1 MNVLVTGG
9 TGTLGRHVVSRLRR
23 SGHRATIL
31 TRHPRGHVDAVAGD
45 LTTGAGLQ
53 RAIASIDSVVHAAT
67 TARESLS
74 GAADVKGT
82 RRLIEAAR
90 QARVKHFVYV
100 SIVGIDRVAYPYYR
114 TKLACEALVR
124 EGGVPWSILRA
135 TQFHELME
143 VFLGRFSRVPR
154 LLTAPLRWQFQPVD
168 ADEVAR
174 RIVGIV
180 LADPAQML
188 PDFGGPEIRDFG
200 AIARAWLAAH
210 KDARKLVNL
219 PLPFAF
225 SRQFADGL
233 LLCPDHR
240 DGQITFEQ
248 YLAEKYAQA

>member
-9 TGTLGRHVVSRLRR
+9 TGTLGRHVVSLLRQ

-31 TRHPRGHVDAVAGD
+31 TRRPRGHVDAVAGD
-45 LTTGAGLQ
+45 LTTGAGLE
-53 RAIASIDSVVHAAT
+53 RAIAGVDSVIHAAT

-74 GAADVKGT
+74 GAADMKGT

-90 QARVKHFVYV
+90 QAGVKHLVYV
-100 SIVGIDRVAYPYYR
+100 SIVGIDGVAYPYYR

-124 EGGVPWSILRA
+124 DGGIPWSILRA

-143 VFLGRFSRVPR
+143 VFLTRFSRVPR
-154 LLTAPLRWQFQPVD
+154 LLAVPLGWQFQPVD
-168 ADEVAR
+168 SDEVAR
-174 RIVGIV
+174 RLVGIV
-180 LADPAQML
+180 LGDPAEML
-188 PDFGGPEIRDFG
+188 PDFGGPEILRFDG
-200 AIARAWLAAH
+200 IAREWLHAR
-210 KDARKLVNL
+210 KDTRKLVNL

-225 SRQFADGL
+225 SRQFADGR

-240 DGQITFEQ
+240 EATITFEQ

>member
-9 TGTLGRHVVSRLRR
+9 TGTLGRRVVSRLRQ

-53 RAIASIDSVVHAAT
+53 RAIAGIDSVIHAAT

-82 RRLIEAAR
+82 RRVIEAAR
-90 QARVKHFVYV
+90 QARVKHFVYI

-114 TKLACEALVR
+114 TKLACEAVVR

-143 VFLGRFSRVPR
+143 VFLRRFSRVPR
-154 LLTAPLRWQFQPVD
+154 LLAAPLGWQFQPVD
-168 ADEVAR
+168 SDEVAR
-174 RIVGIV
+174 RIVEIG
-180 LADPAQML
+180 LGDPAQML
-188 PDFGGPEIRDFG
+188 PDFGGPEILDFE
-200 AIARAWLAAH
+200 AIARAWLVAR
-210 KDARKLVNL
+210 KDGRKLVNL
-219 PLPFAF
+219 PLPIAF

-240 DGQITFEQ
+240 EGTITFEQ
-248 YLAEKYAQA
+248 YLAQKYAQA

>member
-9 TGTLGRHVVSRLRR
+9 TGTLGRHVVSRLRQ
-23 SGHRATIL
+23 SGHRATIIS
-31 TRHPRGHVDAVAGD
+31 RHPRGHVDAVAGD

-53 RAIASIDSVVHAAT
+53 RAIAGIDSVVHAAT

-74 GAADVKGT
+74 GAGDVKAT

-90 QARVKHFVYV
+90 QAGVKHFVYV

-124 EGGVPWSILRA
+124 DGGVPWSILRA

-143 VFLGRFSRVPR
+143 VFLRRFSRVPR
-154 LLTAPLRWQFQPVD
+154 LLAAPRRWRFQPVD
-168 ADEVAR
+168 SDDVAR
-174 RIVGIV
+174 RLVGVV
-180 LADPAQML
+180 LGEPAEIL
-188 PDFGGPEIRDFG
+188 PDFGGPDILDFD
-200 AIARAWLAAH
+200 AIARAWLVAR

-240 DGQITFEQ
+240 DGKTTFEQ
-248 YLAEKYAQA
+248 YLAEKYPQA